1 MINKIY
7 IYLGSLSAILSA
19 IALIFMRGKRAGKQ
33 EIKEEQNEKTIKIQ
47 NAIIKASKPVSVDD
61 TIEQLRNGKF

>member
-1 MINKIY
+1 MGFAGKKMINKIY

-33 EIKEEQNEKTIKIQ
+33 QVALVIV
-47 NAIIKASKPVSVDD
+47 AIAGFVWGRARK
-61 TIEQLRNGKF
+61 

>member
-19 IALIFMRGKRAGKQ
+19 IAAIFMRGKKAGKQ
-33 EIKEEQNEKTIKIQ
+33 QVALVIVVIAGFIWGRARK
-47 NAIIKASKPVSVDD
+47 
-61 TIEQLRNGKF
+61 